1 MVVPTA
7 PETLD
12 GWFVFHDFRTIRRH
26 AWYALQPQQR
36 RLFAAGVAKFYEDA
50 LAAES
55 RHLGSSAV
63 YRVIGH
69 KADLLFLHVR
79 PSVEAISEIE
89 SDFDRL
95 DFASFCERPYSYL
108 SVVELSTHGSQG
120 KSPELAESLR
130 DRLEPNVPRA
140 RYLSFYPMS
149 KLRDPADNWYML
161 DAEARRDL
169 MRSHGQIGRKYQGSV
184 RQIIS
189 GSMGLDD
196 WEWGVD
202 LFSDDALQ
210 FKKIVYEMRF
220 DEVSAR
226 FGLFG
231 PFFVGVRLEP
241 DALEAYLSLP

>member
-26 AWYALQPQQR
+26 AWSALQPQQR
-36 RLFAAGVAKFYEDA
+36 RLFAAGVTKFYEDA

-120 KSPELAESLR
+120 KSPEL
-130 DRLEPNVPRA
+130 
-140 RYLSFYPMS
+140 
-149 KLRDPADNWYML
+149 
-161 DAEARRDL
+161 
-169 MRSHGQIGRKYQGSV
+169 
-184 RQIIS
+184 
-189 GSMGLDD
+189 
-196 WEWGVD
+196 
-202 LFSDDALQ
+202 
-210 FKKIVYEMRF
+210 
-220 DEVSAR
+220 
-226 FGLFG
+226 
-231 PFFVGVRLEP
+231 
-241 DALEAYLSLP
+241 